1 MKITDFAISN
11 RTAIVVLTIALS
23 IGGLVSY
30 VSLPKES
37 QPQIE
42 FATIVVTT
50 IYPGASPDD
59 VESIITQEIERE
71 VATITY
77 VGRLV
82 NSRARNSHT
91 RSSAP
96 AQSIRPVRLNRK
108 SA

>member
-50 IYPGASPDD
+50 IYPGASPDELSWRI
-59 VESIITQEIERE
+59 ES
-71 VATITY
+71 
-77 VGRLV
+77 V
-82 NSRARNSHT
+82 NWEG
-91 RSSAP
+91 
-96 AQSIRPVRLNRK
+96 
-108 SA
+108 